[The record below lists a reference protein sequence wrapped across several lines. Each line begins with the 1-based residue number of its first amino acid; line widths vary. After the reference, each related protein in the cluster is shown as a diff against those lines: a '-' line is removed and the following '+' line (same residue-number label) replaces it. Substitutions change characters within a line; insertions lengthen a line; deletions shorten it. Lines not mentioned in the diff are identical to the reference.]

1 MTPTTQYLHKYMEI
15 CIDLGRK
22 YQRTD
27 PDRSMEQIEKLKI
40 LHDVLKSVNNFE
52 SKLLSELDVD

>member
-1 MTPTTQYLHKYMEI
+1 MEI
-15 CIDLGRK
+15 CIELGRK